1 MKCYIG
7 DAEATDATIDS
18 QGWLHTGDIG
28 YYDEDGY
35 FFVTDRMK
43 ELIKYKGL
51 QVSPTELEKVLLT
64 HPDVLDVAVAPVTDP
79 AAGEIPRAYIVKRL
93 GSTVTDDELAIFLSG
108 NQVVLIE
115 VLIYR
120 CIGYCRRSIICHIGK
135 VSPYKQLRG
144 GVIFVDVI
152 PKTSTGKII
161 RRALKENLPSKL

>member
-1 MKCYIG
+1 MNPQVIEHNTNKTLGPNQEGEICVRGPVVMKCYIG

-79 AAGEIPRAYIVKRL
+79 TAGEIPRAYIVKRL

-108 NQVVLIE
+108 N
-115 VLIYR
+115 
-120 CIGYCRRSIICHIGK
+120 
-135 VSPYKQLRG
+135 
-144 GVIFVDVI
+144 
-152 PKTSTGKII
+152 
-161 RRALKENLPSKL
+161 